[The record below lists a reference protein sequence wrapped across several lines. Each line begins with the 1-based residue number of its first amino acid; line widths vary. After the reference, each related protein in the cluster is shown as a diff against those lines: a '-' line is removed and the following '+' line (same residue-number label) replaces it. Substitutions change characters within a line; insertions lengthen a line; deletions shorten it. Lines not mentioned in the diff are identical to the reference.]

1 MDKENLKRLPIFN
14 LAIMTVET
22 SGMLNSIQPWL
33 TTVCEQVD
41 NSRMS
46 TDKKR
51 QIQNKIAQVEVDAA
65 KDAAGIIM
73 ETLTQEEMIALIT
86 FCSTETG
93 RSIVSKTQPMLS
105 HFLKS
110 FSERFKIFQKDIR
123 ELALK

>member
-1 MDKENLKRLPIFN
+1 
-14 LAIMTVET
+14 
-22 SGMLNSIQPWL
+22 
-33 TTVCEQVD
+33 
-41 NSRMS
+41 MS